1 MGRKVLCVCVGN
13 RSRSPMMQAL
23 LQQHLGKSFVVE
35 SAGVWRKAVG
45 ASANSRSIMVM
56 QERGIDLTPHVGRW
70 VGDVPLTDYSHI
82 VCVDEQ
88 AAADVRALLPSGADT
103 SIMIANAGGGGIPD
117 PYELGI
123 EGYRACLALLD
134 TVMPIVASEIVK
146 PR

>member
-1 MGRKVLCVCVGN
+1 
-13 RSRSPMMQAL
+13 MMQAL